1 VVGRDAAAEGMA
13 MSMDEQVYLHLCDAV
28 FRKIQDAFD
37 DVDPDVAEVTAAG
50 DVVTIAFGDGSKC
63 IVNTQRP
70 VRQIWLAGGS
80 RAWHF
85 DYDMA
90 TGRWLADKPPHEELF
105 ATIGELV
112 RAKGLEIPL

>member
-1 VVGRDAAAEGMA
+1 MA
-13 MSMDEQVYLHLCDAV
+13 MDEQAYLHLCDAV

-37 DVDPDVAEVTAAG
+37 DVDPDVADVTAAG
-50 DVVTIAFGDGSKC
+50 DVVTIAFADGSKC

-85 DYDMA
+85 DHDAA
-90 TGRWLADKPPHEELF
+90 TGLWRADKPPHEELF
-105 ATIGELV
+105 ATIREIARG
-112 RAKGLEIPL
+112 KGLELAL